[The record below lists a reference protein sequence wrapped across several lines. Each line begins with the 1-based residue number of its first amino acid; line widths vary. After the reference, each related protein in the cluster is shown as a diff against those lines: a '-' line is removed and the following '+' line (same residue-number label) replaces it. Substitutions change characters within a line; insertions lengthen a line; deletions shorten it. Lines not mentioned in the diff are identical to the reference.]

1 MIYHFCYNLS
11 AAEDIQ
17 HAAEE
22 NKKIESA
29 ISQKLEEALS
39 PFQNQFTEKDITYEI
54 RFLQGEVEVEI
65 MGVDQENE
73 LKSAVKSA
81 MEKITYKLATNK

>member
-1 MIYHFCYNLS
+1 MIHQFSYDLS

-17 HAAEE
+17 QAAEE

-29 ISQKLEEALS
+29 ISQKLEEVLS

-65 MGVDQENE
+65 MGIDEE
-73 LKSAVKSA
+73 EGLKSQIRSA
-81 MEKITYKLATNK
+81 LENTDL